1 MKIRANAPLMV
12 GVILIM
18 AGTAMGQVVS
28 PPPAQPRA
36 PDQSVRKLAPR
47 PKIVPQVVDAVAKQ
61 VPVNTPAA
69 AQAQPVETTKPAD
82 QPKTTEPATQ
92 APAPAPAQS
101 QPKLPP
107 NLVIPDTVKD
117 SAPITLKP
125 GMNDLQPPSEQ
136 PAQRPTEKKPV
147 TKLKD
152 IPYEP
157 LAQKDAEGHLI
168 PLSEPVHLAALRRN
182 PMIQPGLF
190 DTISGILRER
200 KASFEQI
207 VISNLDLLEKIKY
220 EDVYGKTNISNRKD
234 VQALLTVTKPLS
246 PPAAPKFLGTQLKEL
261 GLITAEQDAYSMRI
275 LRDYAI
281 ATVDATMTVPEGDTP
296 EAKEARTRRSETI
309 VKTLYRQNVD
319 EVTFTHNALLGEA
332 AAKISELLP
341 QTGLDADNLAK
352 ANAIVA
358 AANGNGDQMLS
369 ELRSVTTL
377 DQRRELL
384 RKTIAARPK

>member
-1 MKIRANAPLMV
+1 MKIRASAPLMV
-12 GVILIM
+12 GVILMM
-18 AGTAMGQVVS
+18 AGSAMGQVVS
-28 PPPAQPRA
+28 PPPAQPRT
-36 PDQSVRKLAPR
+36 PEQSVRKLAPR
-47 PKIVPQVVDAVAKQ
+47 PKIVPQVVDAVATQ
-61 VPVNTPAA
+61 VPVNPPVA
-69 AQAQPVETTKPAD
+69 AQAQPAESTKPAE
-82 QPKTTEPATQ
+82 QPKATEPAAT
-92 APAPAPAQS
+92 APAQPA
-101 QPKLPP
+101 PKLPP
-107 NLVIPDTVKD
+107 NIVIPDAVRD
-117 SAPITLKP
+117 SAPIKLKP
-125 GMNDLQPPSEQ
+125 GLNDLQTPSEQ
-136 PAQRPTEKKPV
+136 PAQVPTEKKPV

-157 LAQKDAEGHLI
+157 LAQKDADGHLI

-182 PMIQPGLF
+182 PMVQPGLF
-190 DTISGILRER
+190 DTIGAILRER

-220 EDVYGKTNISNRKD
+220 DDVYGKTNISNRKD
-234 VQALLTVTKPLS
+234 VQSLLTVTKPLS
-246 PPAAPKFLGTQLKEL
+246 PPAAPKFLGSQLKEL

-281 ATVDATMTVPEGDTP
+281 ATVDATMTVPEGDSP

-319 EVTFTHNALLGEA
+319 EATFTHNALLGEA

-341 QTGLDADNLAK
+341 QIGLDADNLAK

>member
-1 MKIRANAPLMV
+1 MKTYAG
-12 GVILIM
+12 GVVAIGFILAF
-18 AGTAMGQVVS
+18 AGSASAQVV
-28 PPPAQPRA
+28 PPPPSQP
-36 PDQSVRKLAPR
+36 PSPEQNVRKLAPR
-47 PKIVPQVVDAVAKQ
+47 PKVTPQVVEAVTTQ
-61 VPVNTPAA
+61 TPVSPPAV
-69 AQAQPVETTKPAD
+69 AQAQPAEQAKPEEKQSKPA
-82 QPKTTEPATQ
+82 EPTPSAAEPEKKDRPQ
-92 APAPAPAQS
+92 V
-101 QPKLPP
+101 
-107 NLVIPDTVKD
+107 VIPDSVRN

-125 GMNDLQPPSEQ
+125 GMNEIKM
-136 PAQRPTEKKPV
+136 PAAQTPERTAEKKPV

-157 LAQKDAEGHLI
+157 LAQKDAEGNLI

-190 DTISGILRER
+190 DTIGGILRER

-220 EDVYGKTNISNRKD
+220 DDVYGKTNISNRKD
-234 VQALLTVTKPLS
+234 VQSLLTVTKPLS

-281 ATVDATMTVPEGDTP
+281 ATVDATMTVPEGDSP

-341 QTGLDADNLAK
+341 QIGLDADNLAK